1 MHGLPS
7 KEQIDA
13 EIAAW
18 LADAADEPVTP
29 EPHAMNEHRTQHDL
43 EHDIALVDPRP
54 RTPGAPLAVVTVA
67 RVRCPHCRSIRHAT
81 RSSREVV
88 DELHKTATCKDCGE
102 RFRIKLVPPWE

>member
-29 EPHAMNEHRTQHDL
+29 GDTPMSTDRTQHDL
-43 EHDIALVDPRP
+43 EHDIALADPRP
-54 RTPGAPLAVVTVA
+54 RKPGSPLACVTVA
-67 RVRCPHCRSIRHAT
+67 RVRCPHCRGMRHST
-81 RSSREVV
+81 RSSREVM
-88 DELHKTATCKDCGE
+88 DELHKTVVCKDCGE
-102 RFRIKLVPPWE
+102 RFRIRLVPPWK